1 MGIVE
6 LEVKDLQV
14 VFESMGP
21 SPSGEGD
28 SGAGCSWVG
37 HSRATFTLVATFSCF

>member
-1 MGIVE
+1 MVE

-14 VFESMGP
+14 VFGSTGP

-28 SGAGCSWVG
+28 SGVGCSSVG
-37 HSRATFTLVATFSCF
+37 GSRATFTLVATFSCF